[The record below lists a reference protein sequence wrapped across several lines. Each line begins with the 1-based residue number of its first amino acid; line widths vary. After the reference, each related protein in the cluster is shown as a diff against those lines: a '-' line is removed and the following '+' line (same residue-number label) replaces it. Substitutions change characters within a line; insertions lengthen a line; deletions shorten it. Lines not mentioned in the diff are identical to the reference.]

1 MTFFDAPEH
10 AVGSLL
16 SMLGAD
22 TVYIQLVTGQ
32 QTGALLQTVSTLG
45 IGLAVAFANSWQLA
59 LSLLGLLPLLGVAQ
73 WAANEV
79 MMGSE
84 TGSMDKLRTS
94 SAIVGEAVSTMR
106 EVQAFDLGPIVHGL
120 YSDLLA
126 PTTIASTRTAITG
139 GVAFGFSQF
148 VSFGFYAFAFWYG
161 GFLMDAGV
169 MDFDAMIMCL
179 FVLGFAAGGAGQA
192 GTFAG
197 DQAKAKV
204 ATSRI
209 FEIIDRVPTID
220 TRPWDKMGVERTPT
234 GESSGI
240 GFDGQGQVIPA
251 ASLKGRIEIRNVQF
265 SYPVR
270 QDAEVFAGLTLTVE
284 PGQTVALV
292 GPSGSGKSTVI
303 QLLERFYDPTAPGIS
318 VVVEGEKGEQST
330 GREVPKGKKGELS
343 KGKELP
349 ALQMQGGKGVFTV
362 KPAPSLT
369 KQAAEVPADET
380 QSGASGIWLDGV
392 DLRQLDPK
400 WLRGQIGLVGQ
411 EPKLFFGSI
420 ADNIAMGKPGATRAE
435 VEAAAKASNAYDF
448 VVAMPEGF
456 ETQVGEGGGQ
466 LSGGQKQRVAIARA
480 IIQNP
485 KILLLDEATSAL
497 DNESEKVVQASLDR
511 LLAQKDAQRTTIIV
525 AHRLSTIRNCD
536 VIFVLETD
544 WAQGGVGSKVVEKGT
559 HDELMALNGKYTA
572 LRRAFDGNS

>member
-1 MTFFDAPEH
+1 
-10 AVGSLL
+10 V
-16 SMLGAD
+16 
-22 TVYIQLVTGQ
+22 V
-32 QTGALLQTVSTLG
+32 
-45 IGLAVAFANSWQLA
+45 
-59 LSLLGLLPLLGVAQ
+59 
-73 WAANEV
+73 
-79 MMGSE
+79 
-84 TGSMDKLRTS
+84 
-94 SAIVGEAVSTMR
+94 
-106 EVQAFDLGPIVHGL
+106 
-120 YSDLLA
+120 
-126 PTTIASTRTAITG
+126 
-139 GVAFGFSQF
+139 
-148 VSFGFYAFAFWYG
+148 
-161 GFLMDAGV
+161 
-169 MDFDAMIMCL
+169 
-179 FVLGFAAGGAGQA
+179 
-192 GTFAG
+192 
-197 DQAKAKV
+197 
-204 ATSRI
+204 
-209 FEIIDRVPTID
+209 
-220 TRPWDKMGVERTPT
+220 
-234 GESSGI
+234 
-240 GFDGQGQVIPA
+240 PA

-318 VVVEGEKGEQST
+318 VVIEGEKGEQS
-330 GREVPKGKKGELS
+330 KC
-343 KGKELP
+343 KELP
-349 ALQMQGGKGVFTV
+349 ALQMRGGKGVFTV
-362 KPAPSLT
+362 KPAPLLT
-369 KQAAEVPADET
+369 KQAAEAPADERLHDT
-380 QSGASGIWLDGV
+380 QSGIWLDGV
-392 DLRQLDPK
+392 DLRALDPK

-559 HDELMALNGKYTA
+559 HDQLMALNGKYTA